1 MISGLDWPG
10 EWQLR
15 AGLGLGVDPEVS
27 EKVKERRL
35 HSAAPQPPFSK
46 TSSGKVDWK
55 TRDANVGY
63 SGKTSACR
71 TEKKGKN

>member
-10 EWQLR
+10 EWELG
-15 AGLGLGVDPEVS
+15 AGLGLGVEPEVS

-35 HSAAPQPPFSK
+35 HSATPQPPFSK

-55 TRDANVGY
+55 EVERNY
-63 SGKTSACR
+63 
-71 TEKKGKN
+71 EWKNQTWCKV